1 MNGLNPMRPSDPELA
16 ALLVDFPTRVHPS
29 GSALMDEEEVA
40 RVLQLAEIAGIPV
53 VVDGG
58 WAVDALLGWQTRD
71 HSDLDL
77 AINQQYLPRL
87 LNILRR
93 LDYQY
98 LPRGMSGCII
108 SSWRM
113 APVIKLTCTASC
125 ATARGRSSAGW
136 SIRAIR

>member
-16 ALLVDFPTRVHPS
+16 ELLVDFPTRVHPS

-93 LDYQY
+93 
-98 LPRGMSGCII
+98 
-108 SSWRM
+108 
-113 APVIKLTCTASC
+113 
-125 ATARGRSSAGW
+125 
-136 SIRAIR
+136 

>member
-1 MNGLNPMRPSDPELA
+1 
-16 ALLVDFPTRVHPS
+16 DFPTRAHPS
-29 GSALMDEEEVA
+29 ETPLMDEEEVA

-77 AINQQYLPRL
+77 AINHQYLSRL

-98 LPRGMSGCII
+98 LHRAEEQKHNSVLENGAGHQIDMHSYSRNSKGKIVGGIQYPDDSLTRQGRN
-108 SSWRM
+108 SSM
-113 APVIKLTCTASC
+113 NVA
-125 ATARGRSSAGW
+125 
-136 SIRAIR
+136 